1 MAAGF
6 GCPCDRDLAFGIK
19 RFLRAQRAENDGT
32 IESCT
37 KQLEAG
43 IDLADV
49 NHTSCVQLVARIRFA
64 VGSKG
69 VLTIHAGS
77 QEAPVSGRNISAC
90 DRLEI
95 EDVQRIAA
103 AGYHAVDILQ
113 RRSLSGRPREVWK
126 AGIQRTGSQIFYESA
141 PSIHYDSPWRPTLRE
156 DLIRCSDLFFAQI
169 LGNRSI
175 AGSGARQR
183 YISVGASQIGS
194 VTPQTGLLHARKPG
208 KYVQRDVLA

>member
-6 GCPCDRDLAFGIK
+6 GCPCDRDLAFGMK
-19 RFLRAQRAENDGT
+19 RFLRAQRAENNRT

-49 NHTSCVQLVARIRFA
+49 NHASCVQLVARIRFA

-69 VLTIHAGS
+69 VLSIHAAC
-77 QEAPVSGRNISAC
+77 QVAPMSGRNILAR
-90 DRLEI
+90 DWLEI

-113 RRSLSGRPREVWK
+113 RRGLRGRPREVWK
-126 AGIQRTGSQIFYESA
+126 AGIQRAGSQIFYESA
-141 PSIHYDSPWRPTLRE
+141 PSIHCRSPRRPTLRE
-156 DLIRCSDLFFAQI
+156 DLI
-169 LGNRSI
+169 
-175 AGSGARQR
+175 
-183 YISVGASQIGS
+183 
-194 VTPQTGLLHARKPG
+194 
-208 KYVQRDVLA
+208 